1 MKQNSN
7 RKGKKY
13 KYNFFLWFEASKGA
27 KFSVCMYVFSIL
39 IVFLER

>member
-13 KYNFFLWFEASKGA
+13 NFFLLFEASKGA
-27 KFSVCMYVFSIL
+27 KFNVCMYVFNIL